1 MVINRDKHN
10 TYMTIAKGTS
20 TFSSQQGNQSATSND
35 NSNQG
40 TVNTT
45 PTVIISAGGM
55 TEEQSNKLDSI
66 EEGAEVNQ
74 SAFSFITINGT
85 EATIEAQEETDTF
98 DISAGD
104 NIVLTLK
111 DNNII
116 ISANSIKY
124 LKDLLD
130 VSTANAS
137 DEDLL
142 IYNSNTE
149 KWEATNPNFA
159 TIDWVNQQFDNIIG
173 STPDVL
179 DTIQEVDT
187 EITRLK
193 ARIQELETKLSKYE
207 QLN

>member
-20 TFSSQQGNQSATSND
+20 TFSSQQENQSSTSND

-40 TVNTT
+40 TVNT
-45 PTVIISAGGM
+45 PSTVIISAGGM

-74 SAFSFITINGT
+74 NAFSFITINGT
-85 EATIEAQEETDTF
+85 EATIEAQEKTDTF
-98 DISAGD
+98 GISAGD
-104 NIVLTLK
+104 NIVLTLE

-173 STPDVL
+173 SAPDVL

-193 ARIQELETKLSKYE
+193 ARVQELETKLSKYE